1 MKFLHTADWQL
12 GKPFARI
19 SDPDKAAKV
28 RNERIEAIHRIGE
41 LVDQHDA
48 DFVVVAG
55 DLFDSPTPEKSIVS
69 AACSAIGK
77 LTVPVYAIP
86 GNHDFGG
93 PGGLWNQAFFRQ
105 EQENLAPN
113 FRILLEKSPV
123 AEDHFTLLPCPLL
136 RQHESEDPTRWIR
149 DFDFSSID
157 PDKPR
162 IVLAHG
168 SVHGFEASSGVD
180 DDLDEPGSA
189 NLLNLDRLPRDEI
202 DYIALGD
209 WHGMKE
215 VDDDVWYSGTPEID
229 RFPRGEQNQPGHTL
243 LVEAKRKTTPK
254 VEPVRTGRLGWHV
267 IDFSFASD
275 EDVERLKEL
284 LKERFQSRTGEDL
297 LRLSLGGSLSLE
309 AASRIEEEM
318 TTLEARLLRLR
329 RKFEFRI
336 DPSEEEITSL
346 AERAEDPLLSQ
357 VAQGLFASAQGSG
370 EESEIARIA
379 LRELYSA
386 VTP

>member
-28 RNERIEAIHRIGE
+28 RNERVEAIHRIGE

-113 FRILLEKSPV
+113 FRVLLEKSPV
-123 AEDHFTLLPCPLL
+123 AEDQFTLFPCPLL
-136 RQHESEDPTRWIR
+136 RQHESQDPTRWIR

-157 PDKPR
+157 PEKPR

-189 NLLNLDRLPRDEI
+189 NLLNLERLPRDEI

-215 VDDDVWYSGTPEID
+215 VDDHAWYSGTPEID

-243 LVEAKRKTTPK
+243 LVEAKRQTTPK

-275 EDVERLKEL
+275 ADVERLKEL

-309 AASRIEEEM
+309 AANRIEEEM

-336 DPSEEEITSL
+336 DPSEEEISSL

-357 VAQGLFASAQGSG
+357 VAKGLFASAQGSG